1 MVMEREGLKKLIDTA
16 AGRIPADLV
25 IRNGI
30 IADVYSGRFIERDL
44 AVAGDLIAALTEPG
58 TCEGIEIFDA
68 RGQYVLPGFIDSH
81 IHIESSF
88 LSPGELGRLL
98 LPLGTCTIIAD
109 PHEIVNVCGIAGLD
123 YMMAA
128 AEDTAMDIKFM
139 VPSCVPAT
147 PFEHSGAILEARALA
162 GPLKNDNILGLG
174 ELMDYRGVI
183 NNDNGILDKILL
195 AKSRDRLIDG
205 HSPGL
210 RGRQLN
216 AYAAATV
223 HTDHECSS
231 SEEME
236 QRLSLGMYVMLRQ
249 GSACHDLR
257 NLIPSLTAENSRRCV
272 LCSDD
277 YQPRTIFEQGHIDND
292 LRICVEEGIDPM
304 QALRMATLNAAECF
318 RLSDRGGLAPGLRA
332 DLVLVEDLK
341 QFRVSRVY
349 TRGELTADKG
359 LCCGI
364 SGRSAGQRLCDDR
377 SVRSSFRVK
386 GFSIKK
392 LALPLKSDLVWVIDV
407 KRGGVITGKGKVKVR
422 RDSSGLFEYDPS
434 SGIAK
439 IAVVERHRRT
449 GNVGVGLIRGYGI
462 RRGAVVTSVAHDS
475 HNIIAV
481 GVNDA
486 DMCTGVRR
494 LITIGGGAVLV
505 RDGIVLE
512 ELPLPLGGLMS
523 DQNGEWV
530 DKKLRTLEHKAV
542 EELGVS
548 REVEPLM
555 TLCFMSLPVI
565 PELKITDMGL
575 FDVPAFKFISP
586 NP

>member
-1 MVMEREGLKKLIDTA
+1 
-16 AGRIPADLV
+16 
-25 IRNGI
+25 
-30 IADVYSGRFIERDL
+30 
-44 AVAGDLIAALTEPG
+44 
-58 TCEGIEIFDA
+58 
-68 RGQYVLPGFIDSH
+68 
-81 IHIESSF
+81 
-88 LSPGELGRLL
+88 
-98 LPLGTCTIIAD
+98 
-109 PHEIVNVCGIAGLD
+109 
-123 YMMAA
+123 
-128 AEDTAMDIKFM
+128 
-139 VPSCVPAT
+139 
-147 PFEHSGAILEARALA
+147 
-162 GPLKNDNILGLG
+162 
-174 ELMDYRGVI
+174 
-183 NNDNGILDKILL
+183 
-195 AKSRDRLIDG
+195 
-205 HSPGL
+205 
-210 RGRQLN
+210 
-216 AYAAATV
+216 
-223 HTDHECSS
+223 
-231 SEEME
+231 
-236 QRLSLGMYVMLRQ
+236 
-249 GSACHDLR
+249 
-257 NLIPSLTAENSRRCV
+257 
-272 LCSDD
+272 
-277 YQPRTIFEQGHIDND
+277 
-292 LRICVEEGIDPM
+292 VEEGIDPM

-422 RDSSGLFEYDPS
+422 RDSSGLFEFDPS